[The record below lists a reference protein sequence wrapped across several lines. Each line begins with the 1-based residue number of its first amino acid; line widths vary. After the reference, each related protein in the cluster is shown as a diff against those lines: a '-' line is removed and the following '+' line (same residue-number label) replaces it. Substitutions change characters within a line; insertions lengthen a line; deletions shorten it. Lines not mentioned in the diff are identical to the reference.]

1 MREIKF
7 RAWDDVKDRMLYLG
21 EEDDIVFEFGGS
33 GIVATDITEDEP
45 NFKTLHHLIY
55 LQYTGLKDKNGREIY
70 EGDILKRT
78 VTIIVYGLGKPP
90 EDIVEYMRVEYRED
104 YAGFF
109 IGERPLFDYVDNTH
123 DVDTGCRCTKPEVI
137 SNIYE
142 DPELL
147 EASHANE

>member
-7 RAWDDVKDRMLYLG
+7 RAYHTEKRDGQEFPRMLDWDELLNND
-21 EEDDIVFEFGGS
+21 EEELACYFKNEFS
-33 GIVATDITEDEP
+33 NVSP
-45 NFKTLHHLIY
+45 LM
-55 LQYTGLKDKNGREIY
+55 QYTGLKDKNGREIY

-90 EDIVEYMRVEYRED
+90 EDIVEYMKVEYRED

-137 SNIYE
+137 SNIYKN
-142 DPELL
+142 PELL
-147 EASHANE
+147 EASHASK

>member
-7 RAWDDVKDRMLYLG
+7 RAWDENSQEMIYEV
-21 EEDDIVFEFGGS
+21 
-33 GIVATDITEDEP
+33 GITPEGIPYSIPENAEGCDQFNYFLTCHKMQ
-45 NFKTLHHLIY
+45 F
-55 LQYTGLKDKNGREIY
+55 TGLKDRNGREIY

-90 EDIVEYMRVEYRED
+90 EDIVEYMKVEYRED

-147 EASHANE
+147 EASHENE

>member
-70 EGDILKRT
+70 EGDIVK
-78 VTIIVYGLGKPP
+78 VTNGAEELDG
-90 EDIVEYMRVEYRED
+90 
-104 YAGFF
+104 
-109 IGERPLFDYVDNTH
+109 
-123 DVDTGCRCTKPEVI
+123 VDTGKGKVEWFTKWGYWNVSKIENGLGDLLYNGYVEVI
-137 SNIYE
+137 GNIYE

-147 EASHANE
+147 EASHASK